1 VKNVPWLFTKM
12 DRLLFLFAL
21 FTAFSNAWLVTNT
34 GFTTKLNDVYY
45 YSPPSSV
52 ATIAI
57 PISLSSS
64 IEPGGYAAISVV
76 STDDAAFDAS
86 SLAAVKANFSSDDV
100 WTEAFA
106 DTVYLQYTGSGSLSP
121 EACSL
126 SSVITGNGT
135 SVPNGPYLLSST
147 GMLYQVHRLYSDVQ
161 GAFLESVTTNADG
174 TFSVLP
180 AGIQGQSLAVAVPS
194 RLYFTKTIDKPLAG
208 VRLGVKDIYD
218 IAGLRTSNGNR
229 AWYHF
234 YPEASETGPAIQS
247 LIDAG
252 AVIVG
257 KMKSSQFA
265 NGEQATADWVDY
277 HSPFNPRG
285 DGYQDPSSSSSGP
298 GAGAGAYSW
307 LDLTIGSDTG
317 GSIRGPSE
325 VQGLFG
331 NRPSHG
337 LVSLDDVMPL
347 APELDT
353 AGFLTRD
360 PFLWSTAA
368 KVLYGDNITFTNS
381 YPSELLTVNFPTEAE
396 SDGDQILLDFVSTI
410 SSFLSANAKTYNITA
425 DWLTTGI
432 SDVTLSQLLNIT
444 YPLLISQEQ
453 TRLVRDPFYA
463 DYAAQHDG
471 RLPFVDPVPLYRW
484 SFGDNS
490 TETIADAVANKTIFM
505 DWFNSHVLVPTSAT
519 CSDKILLYVG
529 SNADVNYR
537 NLYLSP
543 PSVPFG
549 FSTSRISVFTETPD
563 FVIPIGQAEYNST
576 ITNHTE
582 YLPVTVDIMAAKG
595 CDGML
600 FSLIEDLVNNGILKV
615 SVAGQ
620 SNTVGG
626 DILFRRHVQ

>member
-1 VKNVPWLFTKM
+1 MNS
-12 DRLLFLFAL
+12 LFLPFSLFIAL
-21 FTAFSNAWLVTNT
+21 SRAWFITNT
-34 GFTTKLNDVYY
+34 GFTTTLNGIYY
-45 YSPPSSV
+45 YSPPTAVGTV
-52 ATIAI
+52 AVPA
-57 PISLSSS
+57 SLASS
-64 IEPGGYAAISVV
+64 IEPGGYAAITVVDKEDSVLD
-76 STDDAAFDAS
+76 TS
-86 SLAAVKANFSSDDV
+86 SLNAIKISYSNDDV

-106 DTVYLQYTGSGSLSP
+106 DSLDT
-121 EACSL
+121 
-126 SSVITGNGT
+126 VITSNSSSIPT
-135 SVPNGPYLLSST
+135 GPYLLSSA
-147 GMLYQVHRLYSDVQ
+147 GQLFQVHRLYSDAQ
-161 GAFLESVTTNADG
+161 GAFSESVTISANG

-180 AGIQGQSLAVAVPS
+180 AGVPGQSLAIAVPS
-194 RLYFTKTIDKPLAG
+194 RLYFTKTADKPLAG
-208 VRLGVKDIYD
+208 VRLGIKDIYD
-218 IAGLRTSNGNR
+218 LAGLRTSNGNR

-234 YPEASETGPAIQS
+234 YPEANATGPAIQS

-257 KMKSSQFA
+257 KMKTSQFA

-298 GAGAGAYSW
+298 GAGAGAYEW

-337 LVSLDDVMPL
+337 LVSLDNVMPL
-347 APELDT
+347 APQLDT

-360 PFLWSTAA
+360 PSIWSAAA

-381 YPSELLTVNFPTEAE
+381 YPSEILTIGFPTDAE
-396 SDGDQILLDFVSTI
+396 TDGNQILLDFVSTL
-410 SSFLSANAKTYNITA
+410 STFLSGNATSYDINA
-425 DWLTTGI
+425 DWLESG
-432 SDVTLSQLLNIT
+432 SRKVSLNRLLNIT

-453 TRLVRDPFYA
+453 TKLVRDPFYA
-463 DYAAQHDG
+463 DYAAAHEG

-484 SFGDNS
+484 SFGDSS
-490 TETIADAVANKTIFM
+490 TETIADAVANKTTFM
-505 DWFNSHVLVPTSAT
+505 DWFGSNVLVPTPKT

-537 NLYLSP
+537 NQYLSSP
-543 PSVPFG
+543 AVPFG

-563 FVIPIGQAEYNST
+563 FVIPLGQAEYNST
-576 ITNHTE
+576 ITGHTE

-600 FSLIEDLVNNGILKV
+600 FSLIGELVNAGFVKA

-620 SNTVGG
+620 SNTAGG
-626 DILFRRHVQ
+626 AILYRRQSQ